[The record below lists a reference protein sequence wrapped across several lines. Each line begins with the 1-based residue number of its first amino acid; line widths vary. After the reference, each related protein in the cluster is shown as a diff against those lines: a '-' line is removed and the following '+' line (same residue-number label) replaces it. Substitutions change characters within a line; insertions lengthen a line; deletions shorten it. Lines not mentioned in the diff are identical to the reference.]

1 LQDAFLGRWKVS
13 KGIFTDQGSM
23 REETAI
29 IERIVDNIE
38 KVIIGKRDEI
48 FNIMKGIIANGHIL
62 IEDVPGVGKTT
73 LVKALAKSLNLSYSR
88 IQFTPDLLPSDITGI
103 SIYNQRDMQFEFR
116 KGPIFA
122 NVVLADEINRTS
134 PKTQSALLEVMEEN
148 QVSEGINTYKLKQP
162 FFVLATQNPIEYEGT
177 FTLPEAQLDRFMI
190 KVSIGYPNKEGEVRI
205 LSVYRNEDP
214 LEGIQSVATA
224 EEMIHLQNT
233 VRNVIVSKEINS
245 YIVDI
250 ANSTRDSKYL
260 NLGISTRASLALLRI
275 SQATAIIYG
284 RNYVIPEDVKENVH
298 LVLTHRVTPSSMSR
312 ANNYDAESIIKD
324 IVKSIPSPKVT
335 VNA

>member
-1 LQDAFLGRWKVS
+1 
-13 KGIFTDQGSM
+13 M
-23 REETAI
+23 REEITI
-29 IERIVDNIE
+29 IDRIVDNIE

-48 FNIMKGIIANGHIL
+48 LNIMKGIIANGHIL

-122 NVVLADEINRTS
+122 NIVLADEINRTS

-148 QVSEGINTYKLKQP
+148 QVSEGINTYKLQQP

-214 LEGIQSVATA
+214 LESLQSVASA
-224 EEMIHLQNT
+224 EEMINLQQRA
-233 VRNVIVSKEINS
+233 RNVMVSKEINS

-250 ANSTRDSKYL
+250 ANSTRESKYL
-260 NLGISTRASLALLRI
+260 NLGISTRASLALLRV
-275 SQATAIIYG
+275 SQAAAIIKG
-284 RNYVIPEDVKENVH
+284 RNYVIPEDVKENA
-298 LVLTHRVTPSSMSR
+298 LLALTHRVTPSSMAR
-312 ANNYDAESIIKD
+312 ANNYDAENIIRD
-324 IVKSIPSPKVT
+324 IVKSVPAPKVIN
-335 VNA
+335 NA